1 MLMWLL
7 PFGAIYL
14 WLSLKYEKQI
24 ARYMKRY
31 RKWQDQ
37 RNPKPPPEPK
47 VKRW

>member
-1 MLMWLL
+1 MWVL

-31 RKWQDQ
+31 L
-37 RNPKPPPEPK
+37 
-47 VKRW
+47 